1 MFSTRKSEPMK
12 PKREKLDGWTE
23 IKEHWAKCAAEQ
35 PDLRVGNE
43 EPILVEMFLQY
54 RKLKDLGWN
63 DIIYCPKDGTT
74 FLSISAGSTGV
85 HPCHYSGEWPNGAWW
100 VSDAGDI
107 WPAHPILWKAMPKQE
122 EPK

>member
-1 MFSTRKSEPMK
+1 MK

-23 IKEHWAKCAAEQ
+23 LKEHWAKCAAEQ

-85 HPCHYSGEWPNGAWW
+85 HRCHYDGEWPRGFWW
-100 VSDAGDI
+100 IQDAGDI

-122 EPK
+122 DTV